1 VQPARLEQKVIQ
13 VLPGQRVIQVL
24 QEQKVTPV
32 IKVLREQKVITETQ
46 GQLARLEQKVITE
59 TQGQLARLE
68 QEVQQG
74 QPVRLVQERRGNR
87 GAVDLPE
94 HYP

>member
-1 VQPARLEQKVIQ
+1 VTPA
-13 VLPGQRVIQVL
+13 L
-24 QEQKVTPV
+24 QEQKVIRVLQELKVTLAQKV
-32 IKVLREQKVITETQ
+32 TQVLREQKVITETQ